1 MKTAPEAPAVE
12 APSRLQQMVQRLA
25 DDYQARDDRVSHEL
39 YENIAQ
45 SLVAIRTQLALM
57 EKKRPSTESP
67 EMAAWFR
74 QVEVVLQATLD
85 RVRELADGLYAP
97 ALAGL
102 SLEASLEA
110 LCLIHATRTQTPAR
124 FEDLLSGRLPPWVG
138 HAHGICLHYFVEQA
152 LRYAEA
158 GDGPVSVC
166 LGGDTDA
173 IFTVVRFESG
183 TPAVGHELETG
194 LPLLEEWLGVW
205 GGRLVH
211 SNASDAETTLAAWLG
226 PIITPA
232 GAAGAGRIP
241 GQSSAGV
248 MP

>member
-1 MKTAPEAPAVE
+1 MKTALEAPAVE

-57 EKKRPSTESP
+57 EKKRLSTESP

-74 QVEVVLQATLD
+74 QVEVVLQTTLN

-158 GDGPVSVC
+158 GDSP
-166 LGGDTDA
+166 DA